1 MAFNSLHFL
10 IFLPVVIILYF
21 VLPKKAK
28 PVFLLIASYYFYM
41 CAKPYLIFIIVG
53 VTLLSYFAS
62 LGIKKVDNLKIK
74 KLILISSIILILG
87 TLIFFK
93 YFNFLIQSAIDFMN
107 LFSLNIKSISLDII
121 LPIGISFYTFQTIS
135 YIIDVYQ
142 EQYDPE
148 KNIVYYALY
157 VSFFPQLIA
166 GPIEKAND
174 LIPQLKEHHKFN
186 REDFIAGM
194 QLLAVG
200 FFRKCVIADF
210 CGIFV
215 DSVFADL
222 ATANSLAI
230 FVAGSLFLIQLYCD
244 FCGYS
249 EIAAGAARIMGIK
262 LSKNFD
268 RPFSSKNFTE
278 FWSRW
283 HITLSRWLNDYV
295 YLPLSFKSMSSKHPT
310 LRHIINTFVVFVLCG
325 LWHGANWTFVL
336 WGAYIGIVLAIES
349 LIREPLKKLEK
360 KCKAV
365 PIIRRVLLFFIIIF
379 ASYLFRCQTIMEVGT
394 AYSRLFTQFGF
405 GIEYFQASLSM
416 LNMKIIDIIELAL
429 IFVIMFKLYDFAYDL
444 PSIEIQQEGEGNLRK
459 VCGKSLGFTLLILC
473 VALGWFMLI
482 SSDAASSFVYF
493 QF

>member
-10 IFLPVVIILYF
+10 IFLPIVIILYF

-28 PVFLLIASYYFYM
+28 PVFLLAASYYFYM

-53 VTLLSYFAS
+53 VTLVSYFAS
-62 LGIKKVDNLKIK
+62 LGIKKIQNIKIK
-74 KLILISSIILILG
+74 KLILLSSIILILG

-107 LFSLNIKSISLDII
+107 LFSLNIKSVSLDII

-135 YIIDVYQ
+135 YVVDVYQ

-166 GPIEKAND
+166 GPIEKANE
-174 LIPQLKEHHKFN
+174 LIPQLKETHKFN
-186 REDFIAGM
+186 REDFIAGL
-194 QLLAVG
+194 QLLVVG

-210 CGIFV
+210 CGVFV
-215 DSVFADL
+215 DSVFGDL
-222 ATANSLAI
+222 AGANSLALI
-230 FVAGSLFLIQLYCD
+230 AAGSLFLVQLYCD

-268 RPFSSKNFTE
+268 RPFASKNFTE

-283 HITLSRWLNDYV
+283 HMTLSRWINDYI
-295 YLPLSFKSMSSKHPT
+295 YLPLSFKSMNSKHPT
-310 LRHIINTFVVFVLCG
+310 LRHVINTFVVFILCG

-336 WGAYIGIVLAIES
+336 WGAYIGIILAIES
-349 LIREPLKKLEK
+349 LIKEPLRKLEK
-360 KCKAV
+360 KYKAV
-365 PIIRRVLLFFIIIF
+365 PIIRRVLLFVIILLP
-379 ASYLFRCQTIMEVGT
+379 AYLFRSQTIAEVGT

-405 GIEYFQASLSM
+405 GTEYFKATLSA

-429 IFVIMFKLYDFAYDL
+429 IFVIMFKLYDLAYDL
-444 PSIEIQQEGEGNLRK
+444 PQIEINKEGEGK
-459 VCGKSLGFTLLILC
+459 VDKVYAKGAIFATMVILI
-473 VALGWFMLI
+473 ALGWFMLL
-482 SSDAASSFVYF
+482 SNDASSAFVYF